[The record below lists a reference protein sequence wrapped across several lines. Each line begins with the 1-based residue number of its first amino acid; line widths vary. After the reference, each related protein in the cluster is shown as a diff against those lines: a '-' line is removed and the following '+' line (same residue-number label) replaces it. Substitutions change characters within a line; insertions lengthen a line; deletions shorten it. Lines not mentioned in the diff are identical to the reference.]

1 MKPNPRPKNVS
12 MKDRAISHVTT
23 KGGVLSL
30 SISVTF
36 TIGLVEPVA
45 QGLRIEVVV
54 RMSNKVKPNKEKENI
69 GEKLKKMHVLVKAI
83 AVWRMPG
90 NAR

>member
-1 MKPNPRPKNVS
+1 MKPNPRPKKLS
-12 MKDRAISHVTT
+12 MKDRAISHDTT

-69 GEKLKKMHVLVKAI
+69 GEELKKMHVLVKAI